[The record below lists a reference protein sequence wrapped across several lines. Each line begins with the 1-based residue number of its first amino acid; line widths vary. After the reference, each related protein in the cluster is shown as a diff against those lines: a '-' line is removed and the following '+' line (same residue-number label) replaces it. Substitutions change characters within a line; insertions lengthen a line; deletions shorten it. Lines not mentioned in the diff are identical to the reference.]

1 MCSSL
6 LEVGPFVSWRA
17 QGVSVK
23 IYKNKDANGNY
34 ADELDPDEAVSS
46 SQELYGVTITKR
58 DSSGGTVLK
67 GARFSLYQ
75 VDLDA
80 SIAQGK
86 VVAKLDD
93 GCGDNPAY
101 SSDSGVVTF
110 GTSEHPLESSVLYY
124 FVEDSAP
131 AGYEVTNTDPTYV
144 MFCGTGEQAEKD
156 YREAF
161 AKANSL
167 GIKPSAGASF
177 SVFDKKSDTD
187 VTEPRGEAPL
197 TVAKR
202 VNGNAP
208 EEDQSFQFGLSA
220 ETEGAPM
227 PKTGEGTVATTT
239 GADAARFGDIEFS
252 LADAGAIYEYRIH
265 ELTEAG
271 AGWTNAPDVIATVTV
286 GTRDAEGV
294 LPLHGDV
301 SRRRGRSRVLYGRRQ
316 VRQHVR
322 GGSRH
327 GFAYGCQDG

>member
-1 MCSSL
+1 MQIEL
-6 LEVGPFVSWRA
+6 RAGPGA
-17 QGVSVK
+17 
-23 IYKNKDANGNY
+23 
-34 ADELDPDEAVSS
+34 
-46 SQELYGVTITKR
+46 
-58 DSSGGTVLK
+58 GGTVLK

-187 VTEPRGEAPL
+187 VTEPSGEATL
-197 TVAKR
+197 RVAKL
-202 VNGNAP
+202 VNAAAP
-208 EEDQSFQFGLSA
+208 ADDAQFDFALTGEL
-220 ETEGAPM
+220 GAPM
-227 PKTGEGTVATTT
+227 PKDED
-239 GADAARFGDIEFS
+239 GALRRHRVFAGGCRGNLRVPHPRAHRGGRRLDERAR
-252 LADAGAIYEYRIH
+252 RH
-265 ELTEAG
+265 
-271 AGWTNAPDVIATVTV
+271 
-286 GTRDAEGV
+286 RDSDGGHRPGRRHARS
-294 LPLHGDV
+294 LHGDV
-301 SRRRGRSRVLYGRRQ
+301 SRRRGRSRVLCGRRGVQ
-316 VRQHVR
+316 QRLRR
-322 GGSRH
+322 GVGRLR
-327 GFAYGCQDG
+327 ALRCQDGERRRGARRRAL

>member
-1 MCSSL
+1 M
-6 LEVGPFVSWRA
+6 
-17 QGVSVK
+17 
-23 IYKNKDANGNY
+23 
-34 ADELDPDEAVSS
+34 
-46 SQELYGVTITKR
+46 
-58 DSSGGTVLK
+58 LK

-167 GIKPSAGASF
+167 GIKPSAGAPF

-187 VTEPRGEAPL
+187 VTEPSAVTPTAPHDERHMPQTGDTL
-197 TVAKR
+197 GGVRLAVVLVAAAG
-202 VNGNAP
+202 VA
-208 EEDQSFQFGLSA
+208 FVALGL
-220 ETEGAPM
+220 
-227 PKTGEGTVATTT
+227 
-239 GADAARFGDIEFS
+239 
-252 LADAGAIYEYRIH
+252 AGA
-265 ELTEAG
+265 
-271 AGWTNAPDVIATVTV
+271 
-286 GTRDAEGV
+286 
-294 LPLHGDV
+294 
-301 SRRRGRSRVLYGRRQ
+301 RRRMRR
-316 VRQHVR
+316 
-322 GGSRH
+322 
-327 GFAYGCQDG
+327 